1 MPSKLPDLALEERRK
16 ELWEIVVAEKCNDL
30 STRSPPR
37 SREAALALDRLE
49 HGQYGLC
56 MDCGGRIPAARLK
69 AKPEAVRCVAC
80 QAAFEKRPA
89 A

>member
-1 MPSKLPDLALEERRK
+1 MPTSTINASMAQRREELQKL
-16 ELWEIVVAEKCNDL
+16 VASRAHVEH

-37 SREAALALDRLE
+37 VMEAIEALDRLE
-49 HGQYGLC
+49 SGSYGVC
-56 MDCGGRIPAARLK
+56 KDCGGKIPAARLK

-80 QAAFEKRPA
+80 QASFEKRPA